1 MDSSTS
7 GTKGRGGWSRRTWV
21 AIAIGIVVV
30 VAVFLIAMNAGGGS
44 GGIY

>member
-7 GTKGRGGWSRRTWV
+7 GTKRRGGWSRRTWL
-21 AIAIGIVVV
+21 ASAIGVVV
-30 VAVFLIAMNAGGGS
+30 IVAVILIAMNSGGGS

>member
-1 MDSSTS
+1 MDSSS
-7 GTKGRGGWSRRTWV
+7 GMKRRGGWSRRTWL

-30 VAVFLIAMNAGGGS
+30 VAVILIAANTGSGS